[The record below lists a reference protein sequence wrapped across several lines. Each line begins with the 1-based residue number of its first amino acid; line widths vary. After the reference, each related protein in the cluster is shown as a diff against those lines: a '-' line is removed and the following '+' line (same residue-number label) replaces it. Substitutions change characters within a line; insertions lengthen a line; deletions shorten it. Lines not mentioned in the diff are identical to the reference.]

1 MKTNQTS
8 SGDSTYALG
17 HVDTEIHRLLL
28 QGRMHAEFTEHALRL
43 AGLRSG
49 MRVLD
54 MGCGPGDVSFIAAR
68 LVGPTGTVLG
78 VDASADVIEVARTR
92 AAEQGVTTVRFAA
105 TVIADV
111 SLDEPVDAVIGRM
124 ILIHLPDPIAALRH
138 LGAMVRPGGL
148 VAFCEPDI
156 SAARIVP
163 DLPLWWAVKDAVD
176 KAFEGA
182 GSDPTFGAKL
192 HTVFR
197 RAGLAAPRLTLG
209 APLGAADDEDILTLV
224 VETWRSMFLAA
235 QRLGLVPDELAD
247 VDTLAQR
254 LRNEAA
260 GAEAIAIM
268 PALICASTQVYTF
281 GPFDAQSGSRTAC
294 DG

>member
-43 AGLRSG
+43 VGLRSG

-54 MGCGPGDVSFIAAR
+54 VGCGPGDVSFIAAR

-124 ILIHLPDPIAALRH
+124 ILMHLPDPSRRCATSAPWCVPEGSSRFVNPIF
-138 LGAMVRPGGL
+138 LGRVSSPTCRCGG
-148 VAFCEPDI
+148 
-156 SAARIVP
+156 R
-163 DLPLWWAVKDAVD
+163 
-176 KAFEGA
+176 
-182 GSDPTFGAKL
+182 
-192 HTVFR
+192 
-197 RAGLAAPRLTLG
+197 
-209 APLGAADDEDILTLV
+209 
-224 VETWRSMFLAA
+224 
-235 QRLGLVPDELAD
+235 
-247 VDTLAQR
+247 
-254 LRNEAA
+254 
-260 GAEAIAIM
+260 
-268 PALICASTQVYTF
+268 
-281 GPFDAQSGSRTAC
+281 
-294 DG
+294 

>member
-124 ILIHLPDPIAALRH
+124 ILMHLPDPIAALRH
-138 LGAMVRPGGL
+138 L
-148 VAFCEPDI
+148 
-156 SAARIVP
+156 
-163 DLPLWWAVKDAVD
+163 
-176 KAFEGA
+176 
-182 GSDPTFGAKL
+182 GAKL